1 MTTIKE
7 PINNQSITMITKADV
22 IAQFKE
28 LHKKHYY
35 SHGHMISTVADEI
48 SNEFYASDRS
58 SQFTWHEIYNRHVSD
73 RVLIRSCR
81 GFVHLMGHKFKIRLD
96 GPLIQ
101 EHRSEF
107 ETYFGFG
114 GHCDGYTENRIVAC
128 YPERVDDALDIDEL
142 LLNGGSGSDQVDD
155 DYAKQV
161 VMIIVLGGYV
171 KSWGAVSEFEQW
183 FANAVGVEFNTGNE
197 LLTHTFNTMEPG
209 SVPKPLEPEK
219 ESDPA

>member
-1 MTTIKE
+1 
-7 PINNQSITMITKADV
+7 
-22 IAQFKE
+22 
-28 LHKKHYY
+28 
-35 SHGHMISTVADEI
+35 
-48 SNEFYASDRS
+48 
-58 SQFTWHEIYNRHVSD
+58 
-73 RVLIRSCR
+73 
-81 GFVHLMGHKFKIRLD
+81 
-96 GPLIQ
+96 
-101 EHRSEF
+101 
-107 ETYFGFG
+107 
-114 GHCDGYTENRIVAC
+114 
-128 YPERVDDALDIDEL
+128 LDIDEL

>member
-1 MTTIKE
+1 
-7 PINNQSITMITKADV
+7 MITKADV
-22 IAQFKE
+22 IAKFKE
-28 LHKKHYY
+28 LHNKYY
-35 SHGHMISTVADEI
+35 LQRGYMISTVADKM

-58 SQFTWHEIYNRHVSD
+58 SQFTWHEIYNHHVSD

-114 GHCDGYTENRIVAC
+114 GHCDGYTEKRIIAC
-128 YPERVDDALDIDEL
+128 YPERVDNGLDIDEL
-142 LLNGGSGSDQVDD
+142 LLNGSGSELVDA
-155 DYAKQV
+155 DYAKQAM
-161 VMIIVLGGYV
+161 MIIVIGGYV
-171 KSWGAVSEFEQW
+171 KSWKAVAEFEQW
-183 FANAVGVEFNTGNE
+183 FANAVGVKFNTGNE
-197 LLTHTFNTMEPG
+197 LLTHTFNTMEPE
-209 SVPKPLEPEK
+209 PKPLEPEK